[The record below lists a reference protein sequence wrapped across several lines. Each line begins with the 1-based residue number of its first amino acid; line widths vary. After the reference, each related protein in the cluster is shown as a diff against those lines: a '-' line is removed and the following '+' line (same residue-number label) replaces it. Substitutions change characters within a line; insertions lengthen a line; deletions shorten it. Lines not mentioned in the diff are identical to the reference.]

1 MWKLTKKYL
10 KDVWVLLWSK
20 TKVDEKAIATLK
32 EVQKRYKLTAK
43 ELTDV
48 GNALK
53 QVGNQIDDIPRALA
67 GKKRKGRKLNMPTPT
82 NMNSKK

>member
-1 MWKLTKKYL
+1 MK
-10 KDVWVLLWSK
+10 
-20 TKVDEKAIATLK
+20 KAIATLK

-48 GNALK
+48 SNALK

>member
-1 MWKLTKKYL
+1 MWKLTKQYWR
-10 KDVWVLLWSK
+10 DMWNYLWSK
-20 TKVDEKAIATLK
+20 TSIDEKAISTLK

-48 GNALK
+48 SNALK

-82 NMNSKK
+82 NMKNKK